1 MRAKREARK
10 EGGVI
15 EGISPS
21 DHDPLD
27 LVQADLVARPIVEL
41 GRPRGFVTGDALG
54 MLR

>member
-1 MRAKREARK
+1 MVARRREDSL
-10 EGGVI
+10 V
-15 EGISPS
+15 S

-41 GRPRGFVTGDALG
+41 GRPRGLVAGNALS